1 MDRFTRHIGAITV
14 AVIAVL
20 STVGMLWQVI
30 HGHTVD
36 PLLAA
41 TLSLTIGLLIPSP
54 AGQRVTVDNAS
65 DDPVPVEPS

>member
-1 MDRFTRHIGAITV
+1 MDRLTRHIGVITV

-20 STVGMLWQVI
+20 SALGMLWQVV

-36 PLLAA
+36 ALLAA

-54 AGQRVTVDNAS
+54 SAQRVTVDNAS
-65 DDPVPVEPS
+65 DDPVPVEPA